1 MIQSNWFRLSG
12 IVVYAGWETSM
23 ELTVGKLRLIV
34 APDDDDDDSRFAN
47 SVLVAG
53 LMDLSSIKV
62 NFGDEESDDL
72 DDLQNF
78 GDVTVQ
84 NFESLLDKN
93 VEVTGHIEFVTDR
106 PTTLEVVFVAHTI
119 TIN

>member
-34 APDDDDDDSRFAN
+34 APDDDDDSRFAN

-62 NFGDEESDDL
+62 IFG
-72 DDLQNF
+72 N
-78 GDVTVQ
+78 G
-84 NFESLLDKN
+84 KK
-93 VEVTGHIEFVTDR
+93 G
-106 PTTLEVVFVAHTI
+106 
-119 TIN
+119 